1 MARFPG
7 TDTETLNV
15 VLGLCGNSVERA
27 TALLRQQAAVLAPAT
42 PMVAHLPPRTAPR
55 QAASTMALVPQV
67 RGRRKATG
75 AKKTAKEGPKKA
87 TAKQAGRGKAKKQAV
102 AVPAADLHAT
112 PSFQRCFKQLVAR
125 YGHGRCS
132 WPLGGRQ
139 THARLACCMR
149 VLRCDRFGHTISKSL
164 IRDALTACQG
174 NKLQAEA
181 ALKELVP
188 EQYADAVAIAA
199 AVEEGKSQSSRR
211 RLADEL
217 RASRARGA
225 ASKADASG
233 AGKAGGIAG
242 HELVATLFVAPAVTP
257 VEEMEA
263 KGGSEGGVRT
273 GTSPWFFDEAA
284 ERSAQAALR
293 RLCSCG
299 AYASASGHVFKCGGM
314 WACCVRPQ
322 SGALGALTLCPCVPM
337 QRLRT
342 TSSGREA
349 ASCMRRWRRATTRR
363 PRDSKALGAWLQ
375 GCMPQQET
383 YTVR

>member
-1 MARFPG
+1 MRRHRFNAVSNNWSHG
-7 TDTETLNV
+7 T
-15 VLGLCGNSVERA
+15 A
-27 TALLRQQAAVLAPAT
+27 TVAAFGHSGA
-42 PMVAHLPPRTAPR
+42 R
-55 QAASTMALVPQV
+55 QA
-67 RGRRKATG
+67 
-75 AKKTAKEGPKKA
+75 
-87 TAKQAGRGKAKKQAV
+87 
-102 AVPAADLHAT
+102 
-112 PSFQRCFKQLVAR
+112 
-125 YGHGRCS
+125 
-132 WPLGGRQ
+132 
-139 THARLACCMR
+139 HARLACCLR

-217 RASRARGA
+217 RASRARGV
-225 ASKADASG
+225 ASKADAGG

-257 VEEMEA
+257 VEEVEA
-263 KGGSEGGVRT
+263 KGSEGGART
-273 GTSPWFFDEAA
+273 GTSPWFFDDAA

-299 AYASASGHVFKCGGM
+299 AYASASGHAFNCGGT
-314 WACCVRPQ
+314 WACGVLPQ

-363 PRDSKALGAWLQ
+363 PRDSKALAARLQ
-375 GCMPQQET
+375 GCMPQRAT